1 MIHQSEL
8 SRVKTNISELVEA
21 FVLCRWQTGQPRF
34 HMRDLHDY
42 IFTRTHIAPASPD
55 RILRQLRQEGKFD
68 YKVIDRRSSCYQITA
83 IGSSRTA
90 GNPKKVTL
98 LHRGKP
104 VDHFE
109 AIGKRFRLPAHVID
123 HLFTSNDFELTIG

>member
-1 MIHQSEL
+1 MTQQNEL
-8 SRVKTNISELVEA
+8 GRVKTNIGELVES
-21 FVLCRWQTGQPRF
+21 FILHRWQTGQPRF

-68 YKVIDRRSSCYQITA
+68 YKVIDRRASCYQITT
-83 IGSSRTA
+83 IGNSRISSKPR
-90 GNPKKVTL
+90 KVTL

-109 AIGKRFRLPAHVID
+109 AVGKRFHLPSHVID
-123 HLFTSNDFELTIG
+123 HLFTSNDFELAIG